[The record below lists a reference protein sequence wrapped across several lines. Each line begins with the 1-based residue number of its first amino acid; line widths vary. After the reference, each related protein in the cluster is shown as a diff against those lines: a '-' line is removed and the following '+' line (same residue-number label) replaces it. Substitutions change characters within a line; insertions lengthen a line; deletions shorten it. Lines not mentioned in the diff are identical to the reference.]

1 MKNAI
6 ENNEYIR
13 NKKRVFDI
21 LKTKHFELE
30 LVGIDKMHN
39 EDKQPMYHYTLTIN
53 DTTFNYF
60 EGLGHE
66 PMTEENKHDKII
78 NALHC
83 LLLDADTMNFFKSI
97 DDFANEF
104 GYTSISQTI
113 KVFNACK
120 EINDKLGQLFT
131 KQELH
136 ELRENIQL

>member
-21 LKTKHFELE
+21 LKKKAFDIEL
-30 LVGIDKMHN
+30 LGIDKMHN
-39 EDKQPMYHYTLTIN
+39 EDKQPMYHYKLSIDN
-53 DTTFNYF
+53 LSFNYF
-60 EGLGHE
+60 EGLGHD
-66 PMTEENKHDKII
+66 TLDKNNKYDKII

-83 LLLDADTMNFFKSI
+83 LLLDADTINFFKSI

>member
-1 MKNAI
+1 MKKAI
-6 ENNEYIR
+6 ENNEYIT
-13 NKKRVFDI
+13 NKERVFDI
-21 LKTKHFELE
+21 LKDKTFD
-30 LVGIDKMHN
+30 LVFTHKDTMF
-39 EDKQPMYHYTLTIN
+39 HYVFIIN
-53 DTTFNYF
+53 DTTFDYG

-78 NALHC
+78 NALYC
-83 LLLDADTMNFFKSI
+83 VLSDADTMNFFKSI

-113 KVFNACK
+113 KVFYSCQETN
-120 EINDKLGQLFT
+120 EKLNKIFT